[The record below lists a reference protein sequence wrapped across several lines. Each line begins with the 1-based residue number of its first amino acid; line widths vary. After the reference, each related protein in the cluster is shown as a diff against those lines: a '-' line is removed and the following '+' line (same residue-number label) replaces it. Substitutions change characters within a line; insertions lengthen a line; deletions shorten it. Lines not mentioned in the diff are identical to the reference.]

1 MRVNEQIRADKVR
14 LIGKDGAQVGVVAL
28 TQAKM
33 IAREAGLDL
42 VEISPNAAPPVCKV
56 IDYGKYRYEM
66 TKREKENK
74 KNQQVSKLK
83 EVKVK
88 PNIDTHD
95 LNYKIKNARGF
106 LEKGNKV
113 KVSCFFRGREM
124 IHTDIG
130 KKVVLQFAEQLNDV
144 AQVEMPMKMM
154 GRNLYMVLAPCS
166 KDHNKGDKSA

>member
-14 LIGKDGAQVGVVAL
+14 LIGKDGAQVGVVDIS
-28 TQAKM
+28 QAKM
-33 IAREAGLDL
+33 IARNDGLDL

-56 IDYGKYRYEM
+56 IDYGKYRYEL

-83 EVKVK
+83 EIKVK

-95 LNYKIKNARGF
+95 LGYKIKNARGF
-106 LEKGNKV
+106 IEKGNKV

-130 KKVVLQFAEQLNDV
+130 KKVVLQFAEQLKDV

-154 GRNLYMVLAPCS
+154 GRNLYMVLAPCG
-166 KDHNKGDKSA
+166 KDHSKGEK